1 MSETRTL
8 RPTIQMPPE
17 SGNETPV
24 KALEIAG
31 LTHAF
36 GARKALID
44 VNISIPPSRF
54 CVLLGLNGA
63 GKTTL
68 FSLITRFYSNTS
80 GSIRVFGHDV
90 RRDPGE
96 ALRRLGVV
104 FQQRTLDLDLTVMQ
118 NLLYHAALHGFS
130 PREARERAETQLDRV
145 KLLDRA
151 KDKARGLSGGQMRRV
166 EIARALLH
174 GPRLLLLD
182 EATVGLD
189 IDARQDILER
199 VTALCR
205 DDRLAVLWAT
215 HLIDEVTP
223 DSQVVVLHHGKVSA
237 DGQRDDLLAATQTQ
251 SIGAAFAHLT
261 QEKTGGGDVVA
272 SSGPIGQSSV

>member
-1 MSETRTL
+1 
-8 RPTIQMPPE
+8 
-17 SGNETPV
+17 
-24 KALEIAG
+24 
-31 LTHAF
+31 
-36 GARKALID
+36 
-44 VNISIPPSRF
+44 
-54 CVLLGLNGA
+54 
-63 GKTTL
+63 
-68 FSLITRFYSNTS
+68 
-80 GSIRVFGHDV
+80 
-90 RRDPGE
+90 
-96 ALRRLGVV
+96 
-104 FQQRTLDLDLTVMQ
+104 MQ

-205 DDRLAVLWAT
+205 DEKLAVLWAT